1 MNQPSL
7 DILVREIEAT
17 PTEHWAE
24 LLTQLRQFR
33 EHVAQQ
39 PVSNQ
44 ATILETIKQ
53 FRNQQSEFL
62 AAAEIDRQ
70 MAEERDA
77 WDKEVCQ
84 LDARF
89 MLNRWYGSTFCFV
102 ERLSQVSIS
111 GITY

>member
-17 PTEHWAE
+17 PTEYWAE
-24 LLTQLRQFR
+24 LLTQLRQFG

-53 FRNQQSEFL
+53 FRSQQSGFL
-62 AAAEIDRQ
+62 AVAEIDSFACANGDRQ
-70 MAEERDA
+70 MLEERD
-77 WDKEVCQ
+77 
-84 LDARF
+84 
-89 MLNRWYGSTFCFV
+89 S
-102 ERLSQVSIS
+102 
-111 GITY
+111 